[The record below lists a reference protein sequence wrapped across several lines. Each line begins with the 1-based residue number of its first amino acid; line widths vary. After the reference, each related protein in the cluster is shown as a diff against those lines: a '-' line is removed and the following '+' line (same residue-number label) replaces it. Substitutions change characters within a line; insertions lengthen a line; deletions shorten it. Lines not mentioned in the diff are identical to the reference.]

1 MKRKVV
7 LPRQFEQQKEVWV
20 LQAVTWERKKV
31 YFLRSHMMD
40 PNNYGEKNTAVTVIC
55 KPKFAGQQCLTQ
67 SISLPF
73 CFSEG

>member
-1 MKRKVV
+1 
-7 LPRQFEQQKEVWV
+7 
-20 LQAVTWERKKV
+20 
-31 YFLRSHMMD
+31 MMD